1 MSAKPLLIELFTEE
15 LPPKALKK
23 LGEAF
28 AAGVEASLKSDG
40 LLASDSKTESFAT
53 PRRLAV
59 RLSAVLAEAPAKAIK
74 EKLMPLAV
82 AKDASGAASAAL
94 KKKLAASGSE
104 ALSENFPNGSAA
116 GKKLLVEN
124 DGKADYVFLVG
135 EAAGTRLADGVQTAI
150 EHTLTKLPIPK
161 VMNYQLA
168 DGVTEANF
176 VRPAHGLVAMH
187 GADVISATTLGL
199 MSSNI
204 THGHRFQ
211 GANNIEIDEATR
223 YEELLRT
230 FGKVE
235 PVFAKRREMILSQLE
250 AKAKSLGASLGAS
263 ESYADLL
270 DEVTSLVEW
279 PTVYVCQFESEYL
292 AVPQECL
299 ILTMKTNQKYFPLFD
314 ANGKLKNQFLIVSN
328 MELED
333 ASRVI
338 TGNERV
344 VRPRLADARFFF
356 ETDKKTKLADRVQEL
371 AKVVYH
377 NKLGTQ
383 GERVQRLSKLAGEI
397 ATMIGAD
404 KAKAERAAL
413 LAKADL
419 PTLMVGEFPELQG
432 IMGRYYATADGE
444 AADVATACEQHYMP
458 RFAGDRLPNHGLPTA
473 VALADKLETLAG
485 LFGIG
490 QIPTGDKDPFALRR
504 HALGVIRILV
514 EQKLNVSLSALL
526 NAAFGA
532 MGSKASDANANAA
545 LTEFVFDRLRGYL
558 KDTGAST
565 NEIESIVSQRPDRLA
580 IVPAQLAAVKV
591 FAAMPEA
598 ESLSAANKRVA
609 NILKKAEE
617 AKEEIAANNA
627 PQEPAEAALRNA
639 LNAIAPSADTLF
651 KSGDFTGY
659 LKSFASLKAP
669 VDAFFDKV
677 MVMAEDKA
685 VRANRLALLRDLRDA
700 MNKVADLSKLAT

>member
-1 MSAKPLLIELFTEE
+1 
-15 LPPKALKK
+15 
-23 LGEAF
+23 
-28 AAGVEASLKSDG
+28 
-40 LLASDSKTESFAT
+40 
-53 PRRLAV
+53 
-59 RLSAVLAEAPAKAIK
+59 
-74 EKLMPLAV
+74 
-82 AKDASGAASAAL
+82 
-94 KKKLAASGSE
+94 
-104 ALSENFPNGSAA
+104 
-116 GKKLLVEN
+116 
-124 DGKADYVFLVG
+124 
-135 EAAGTRLADGVQTAI
+135 
-150 EHTLTKLPIPK
+150 
-161 VMNYQLA
+161 
-168 DGVTEANF
+168 
-176 VRPAHGLVAMH
+176 
-187 GADVISATTLGL
+187 
-199 MSSNI
+199 
-204 THGHRFQ
+204 
-211 GANNIEIDEATR
+211 
-223 YEELLRT
+223 
-230 FGKVE
+230 
-235 PVFAKRREMILSQLE
+235 
-250 AKAKSLGASLGAS
+250 
-263 ESYADLL
+263 
-270 DEVTSLVEW
+270 
-279 PTVYVCQFESEYL
+279 
-292 AVPQECL
+292 
-299 ILTMKTNQKYFPLFD
+299 
-314 ANGKLKNQFLIVSN
+314 
-328 MELED
+328 
-333 ASRVI
+333 
-338 TGNERV
+338 

-651 KSGDFTGY
+651 KSGDFTSY
-659 LKSFASLKAP
+659 LKSFAALKTP